1 MLASNPA
8 KNSVADSSGNR
19 QRFRSQD
26 VQSIHAQ
33 RVALARRHPRDRL
46 GRHVAIRAWIW
57 RRRLFVVERNG

>member
-1 MLASNPA
+1 MTDPSPMLVNNPA

-33 RVALARRHPRDRL
+33 RVALGRRHP
-46 GRHVAIRAWIW
+46 
-57 RRRLFVVERNG
+57 